1 MELSKL
7 IYSHDFSKK
16 QAEQSGIEMIDRLF
30 SDGEQDPILVFSNLA
45 RLKAIIDSADKKLR
59 EKLSLTQETS
69 WNGVKFSPKNGPKR
83 LNYKED
89 DVYSNLSEKLKDRE
103 KLLKLAHESKDVI
116 YDSDG
121 CEVPKVSCT
130 FDKSSIT
137 ITF

>member
-7 IYSHDFSKK
+7 VYSPDFSKK

-30 SDGEQDPILVFSNLA
+30 SYGEQDPVEVFSNLV

-69 WNGVKFSPKNGPKR
+69 WNGVKFAPKNGAKR

-89 DVYSNLSEKLKDRE
+89 DIYSNLSEKLKDRE